1 MILGLAESTTK
12 RLLREMVDEGV
23 LRSEGERKGR
33 RYSRQIKSAVSIMI
47 QCWMRGG
54 TRVGT
59 YGRGFAVISNAGVF
73 QDTYDPGVW
82 RELGFPGE
90 GRRGGEVRGERCT

>member
-47 QCWMRGG
+47 QCWM
-54 TRVGT
+54 
-59 YGRGFAVISNAGVF
+59 
-73 QDTYDPGVW
+73 
-82 RELGFPGE
+82 
-90 GRRGGEVRGERCT
+90 